1 MRLARG
7 LAHGSALHTAGCT
20 WLDLTHGACPQV
32 CTYTCACYSRWL
44 STRCRLQFDVD
55 FAENGA
61 IITADEVQSQ
71 YWKINS
77 FTLFVQVV
85 SFLLS
90 DAWKSRTSVLS
101 RGAAVTVE
109 LEGASTPGS
118 LEPGKG
124 SFWAE
129 VVVVPPAGEVPHCS
143 SLAPVAWP
151 LGHIR

>member
-1 MRLARG
+1 M
-7 LAHGSALHTAGCT
+7 
-20 WLDLTHGACPQV
+20 
-32 CTYTCACYSRWL
+32 
-44 STRCRLQFDVD
+44 QFDVD

-71 YWKINS
+71 YWKLNS

-90 DAWKSRTSVLS
+90 DAWRSRTALLS
-101 RGAAVTVE
+101 CGAAVTVE

-118 LEPGKG
+118 LKPGKG

-129 VVVVPPAGEVPHCS
+129 VVAVPPPGEVPHCS
-143 SLAPVAWP
+143 SSAA
-151 LGHIR
+151 

>member
-1 MRLARG
+1 
-7 LAHGSALHTAGCT
+7 
-20 WLDLTHGACPQV
+20 
-32 CTYTCACYSRWL
+32 
-44 STRCRLQFDVD
+44 LQFDVD

-71 YWKINS
+71 YWQINS

-101 RGAAVTVE
+101 IGTAVTVE
-109 LEGASTPGS
+109 LEGASTPGA
-118 LEPGKG
+118 LEPGKD

-129 VVVVPPAGEVPHCS
+129 VVAAPLSPSGEVP
-143 SLAPVAWP
+143 LT
-151 LGHIR
+151 LQ

>member
-1 MRLARG
+1 M
-7 LAHGSALHTAGCT
+7 
-20 WLDLTHGACPQV
+20 
-32 CTYTCACYSRWL
+32 
-44 STRCRLQFDVD
+44 QFDVD

-71 YWKINS
+71 YWKINA

-129 VVVVPPAGEVPHCS
+129 VIAVPPAGEVPHCS
-143 SLAPVAWP
+143 SSAAVAWP
-151 LGHIR
+151 PGQSLDSTS